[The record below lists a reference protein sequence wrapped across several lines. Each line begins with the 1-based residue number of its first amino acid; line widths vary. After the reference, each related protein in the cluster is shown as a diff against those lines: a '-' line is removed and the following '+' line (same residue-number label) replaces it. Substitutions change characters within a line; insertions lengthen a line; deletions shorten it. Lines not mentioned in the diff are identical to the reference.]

1 MLIIIK
7 QQKLPTELIVD
18 ILNTINTDEGDLIK
32 HHNIEITEILREP
45 FKLWNKYTTNVL
57 TSSSITCRFSGE
69 LFKKRKQF
77 YVMSVEQL
85 NHQLSLAHA
94 RITSQDRQIASQDQ
108 QIASQDQQIASQ
120 QTQLNKL
127 TGMIGLP
134 PVFVGYCG
142 RFERRSCSLYAL
154 GFTGTVPFNKVTS
167 RSISINYFEITFSS
181 LEGFDLLGLCN
192 DKNFIFI
199 NSQWELK
206 SDPGRK
212 LLLDVDE
219 IGGPITIGSGIVWPS
234 MNKFYKSEVPH
245 IFFTINGQK
254 IGKYIPVDSSS
265 DMFHPKFDCHGD
277 DAVVNVSLAE
287 GFRYDVVNQDF
298 GDDVYNEEDWDI

>member
-1 MLIIIK
+1 
-7 QQKLPTELIVD
+7 
-18 ILNTINTDEGDLIK
+18 
-32 HHNIEITEILREP
+32 
-45 FKLWNKYTTNVL
+45 
-57 TSSSITCRFSGE
+57 
-69 LFKKRKQF
+69 
-77 YVMSVEQL
+77 MSVEQL

-108 QIASQDQQIASQ
+108 QIASQDQKIASQ

-127 TGMIGLP
+127 TRMIGLP
-134 PVFVGYCG
+134 AVFVGYGG

-154 GFTGTVPFNKVTS
+154 GFTGTVPFSKVTS

-219 IGGPITIGSGIVWPS
+219 IEGPITIGSGIVWPS
-234 MNKFYKSEVPH
+234 TNKFYKSEVPH

-265 DMFHPKFDCHGD
+265 DMFHPKYDCHGD

>member
-1 MLIIIK
+1 
-7 QQKLPTELIVD
+7 
-18 ILNTINTDEGDLIK
+18 
-32 HHNIEITEILREP
+32 
-45 FKLWNKYTTNVL
+45 
-57 TSSSITCRFSGE
+57 
-69 LFKKRKQF
+69 
-77 YVMSVEQL
+77 MSVEQL

-108 QIASQDQQIASQ
+108 QIASQDQKIASQ

-127 TGMIGLP
+127 TRMIGLP
-134 PVFVGYCG
+134 AVFVGYGG

-154 GFTGTVPFNKVTS
+154 GFTGTVPFS
-167 RSISINYFEITFSS
+167 
-181 LEGFDLLGLCN
+181 LCN

-219 IGGPITIGSGIVWPS
+219 IEGPITIGSGIVWPS
-234 MNKFYKSEVPH
+234 TNKFYKSEVPH

-265 DMFHPKFDCHGD
+265 DMFHPKYDSHGD